1 MKKYTKKKLNE
12 FVFNKLAKRITNH
25 DIEPNRYIKVG
36 YAGVIFRT
44 YLLLDKITGELY
56 IA

>member
-1 MKKYTKKKLNE
+1 MKKYTKKKLDE
-12 FVFNKLAKRITNH
+12 FVKNKLAKRITSY
-25 DIEPNRYIKVG
+25 DMESNRYIKLG
-36 YAGVIFRT
+36 YAGVISRT

>member
-12 FVFNKLAKRITNH
+12 FVKNKLAKRITNY
-25 DIEPNRYIKVG
+25 DMEPNRYIKLG